1 MSLVEITA
9 HPVALLLVTSRQPM
23 RPPRSWCVRTVVRDM
38 LLKLFLRR
46 PLGTCLQHMRYTRT
60 EAALNLSL
68 AHDLVEF
75 EHVE

>member
-9 HPVALLLVTSRQPM
+9 RPVALLRVTSRQPM
-23 RPPRSWCVRTVVRDM
+23 RPPRSWCVQTVVRDV

-46 PLGTCLQHMRYTRT
+46 PLGTCFRHMRYMRT

-68 AHDLVEF
+68 AHRL
-75 EHVE
+75 